1 LRKGAVQKNRSYWN
15 SLSFRLSLA
24 FLVVSVSGIALAA
37 IVAYRAGNSQLN
49 TFINQMGGMG
59 GMMGQPVTQAR
70 QDYLKGISGY
80 LWAGGAAG
88 VVLSLVLGWLFSRQI
103 VQPLD
108 GIAEAAHKVAA
119 GNLEQ
124 KINTTGYSEVQDLG
138 ASFNNMAATLRQD
151 RDQRRNMIADIA
163 HELRTPISVLQG
175 NIEGLIDGVLPD
187 KRATLDI
194 LHGETHL
201 VEDLRTLSLAE
212 TGQLK
217 FDLQPV
223 DPGKLSA
230 RVAESFKAVA
240 ADRGII
246 IKVIVPPGDYIV
258 NADAD
263 RTAQV
268 LRALIDNSLKYSPSG
283 GFIEVE
289 VMADKANITVS
300 VSDHG
305 QGISAEN
312 LPLVF
317 ERFYRV
323 DPSRSRSTGGSG
335 LGLAIAKQLIE
346 AQGGRIRAESQ
357 IGKGSTFSFS
367 LPLAGAPKTG

>member
-1 LRKGAVQKNRSYWN
+1 VGKNRSYWN

-24 FLVVSVSGIALAA
+24 FLVVSAAGIALAA
-37 IVAYRAGNSQLN
+37 ILAYRAGNSQLN

-59 GMMGQPVTQAR
+59 GMMGQPVKQAR
-70 QDYLKGISGY
+70 QNYLNGISGY

-88 VVLSLVLGWLFSRQI
+88 VVLSLVLGWVFSRQI
-103 VQPLD
+103 AQPLD
-108 GIAEAAHKVAA
+108 SIAEAAHKVEE

-124 KINTTGYSEVQDLG
+124 KIETKGYREVQDLG
-138 ASFNNMAATLRQD
+138 TSFNNMAATLRQD
-151 RDQRRNMIADIA
+151 RDLRRNMIADIA

-175 NIEGLIDGVLPD
+175 NIEGIIDGVLSD
-187 KRATLDI
+187 NRETLEI
-194 LHGETHL
+194 LHGETLELARL

-217 FDLQPV
+217 FDFQPV
-223 DPGKLSA
+223 DLGKLSM
-230 RVAESFKAVA
+230 RVVESFKAVA
-240 ADRGII
+240 AARGI
-246 IKVIVPPGDYIV
+246 KLDAVIPPGNLTV
-258 NADAD
+258 RADAD

-268 LRALIDNSLKYSPSG
+268 LRALIDNAMKYSPADRK
-283 GFIEVE
+283 IEVR
-289 VMADKANITVS
+289 VAAGNGNAAVS
-300 VSDHG
+300 VTDQG

-312 LPLVF
+312 LPMVF

-346 AQGGRIRAESQ
+346 AQGGRIGAESKL
-357 IGKGSTFSFS
+357 GDGSTFTFN
-367 LPLAGAPKTG
+367 LPLAKTVK

>member
-1 LRKGAVQKNRSYWN
+1 
-15 SLSFRLSLA
+15 
-24 FLVVSVSGIALAA
+24 
-37 IVAYRAGNSQLN
+37 
-49 TFINQMGGMG
+49 
-59 GMMGQPVTQAR
+59 
-70 QDYLKGISGY
+70 
-80 LWAGGAAG
+80 
-88 VVLSLVLGWLFSRQI
+88 
-103 VQPLD
+103 
-108 GIAEAAHKVAA
+108 
-119 GNLEQ
+119 
-124 KINTTGYSEVQDLG
+124 
-138 ASFNNMAATLRQD
+138 
-151 RDQRRNMIADIA
+151 MIADIA

-194 LHGETHL
+194 LHGETLELAHL

>member
-1 LRKGAVQKNRSYWN
+1 MQKNRSYWN

-24 FLVVSVSGIALAA
+24 FLVVSAAGIALAA
-37 IVAYRAGNSQLN
+37 ILAYRAGNSQLN
-49 TFINQMGGMG
+49 TFITHMGGMG

-70 QDYLKGISGY
+70 QDYLNGISGY

-88 VVLSLVLGWLFSRQI
+88 VVLSLVLGWVFSRQI
-103 VQPLD
+103 AQPLD
-108 GIAEAAHKVAA
+108 RIAEAAHKVAG

-124 KINTTGYSEVQDLG
+124 KIDTMGYREIHDLG
-138 ASFNNMAATLRQD
+138 TSFNDMAATLRQD
-151 RDQRRNMIADIA
+151 RDLRRNMIADIA

-175 NIEGLIDGVLPD
+175 NIEGIIDGVLPD
-187 KRATLDI
+187 KRETLDI
-194 LHGETHL
+194 LHAETLELARL

-223 DPGKLSA
+223 DLGKLSQ
-230 RVAESFKAVA
+230 RVAESFKAVGA
-240 ADRGII
+240 ARGIDI
-246 IKVIVPPGDYIV
+246 DTVIHPG
-258 NADAD
+258 NLTAAADAD

-268 LRALIDNSLKYSPSG
+268 LRALIDNAMKYSPADRK
-283 GFIEVE
+283 IEVQ
-289 VMADKANITVS
+289 VAASNGNAVVS
-300 VSDHG
+300 VTDLG
-305 QGISAEN
+305 QGISPEN
-312 LPLVF
+312 LPMVF

-346 AQGGRIRAESQ
+346 AQGGQIKAESRV
-357 IGKGSTFSFS
+357 GEGSTFAFS
-367 LPLAGAPKTG
+367 LPLAGMDK